1 MNLIELLIQQPFGYV
16 MEFFYN
22 LFHNYGVALILFS
35 LVIKILLLY
44 PSAKSKKSMMKTSR
58 LQPQIK
64 QIELA
69 CGDDKQKYQQE
80 VNALYKEEGVSMF
93 GGCIW
98 SLLPL
103 LILLPLYSVI
113 RYPLEYLLHVGEE
126 TKAFAAIKQAYDA
139 MPHKVGSNEIY
150 WQLAATKDIETIS
163 AYVLKNAKNV
173 TSEVRGVLEN
183 LKNINYSF
191 LGIDLSAKPDWRIWT
206 LSGWSAIGGALVP
219 LVSGAFNYLAMFIS
233 QKMNNTV
240 IRNEDGEDDKAA
252 AKSAQTGKM
261 MTLMM
266 PAMSIWFG
274 FIMPL
279 GLSIY
284 WIAQSLF
291 GIIQDYFLT
300 KHYRKVYDAED
311 ELKRQRAAA
320 RAEEEAEKERIRA
333 AKRAANPEGIT
344 ENTSKKKQQL
354 REKQEREAAAK
365 EFEAKK
371 LAAQGAAPENDA
383 KNAGGE
389 ENRPYARGRAYQ
401 ADRYK
406 DKD

>member
-1 MNLIELLIQQPFGYV
+1 MFSFIQIPFGYV

-35 LVIKILLLY
+35 FVIKILLLY

-58 LQPQIK
+58 LQPKVK

-126 TKAFAAIKQAYDA
+126 TKAFAALKQAYDA
-139 MPHKVGSNEIY
+139 MPHTVGSNEIY
-150 WQLAATKDIETIS
+150 WQLAATKNIET
-163 AYVLKNAKNV
+163 YVPYILKNMKNLDQGTV
-173 TSEVRGVLEN
+173 GVLEN

-191 LGIDLSAKPDWRIWT
+191 LGIDLSVKPDWRIWT
-206 LSGWSAIGGALVP
+206 LSGWSNIGGALVP

-240 IRNEDGEDDKAA
+240 VRNEDGEADEAA
-252 AKSAQTGKM
+252 AKSAQSGKM
-261 MTLMM
+261 MSYLM
-266 PAMSIWFG
+266 PLMSVWFG

-284 WIAQSLF
+284 WIAQSVF

-311 ELKRQRAAA
+311 ELKRQKAAA

-371 LAAQGAAPENDA
+371 LAAQGIATEDDA

-389 ENRPYARGRAYQ
+389 ANRPYARGRAYQ

>member
-1 MNLIELLIQQPFGYV
+1 MNAPDTSGT
-16 MEFFYN
+16 
-22 LFHNYGVALILFS
+22 
-35 LVIKILLLY
+35 
-44 PSAKSKKSMMKTSR
+44 SAPPIADHPLSV
-58 LQPQIK
+58 QIF
-64 QIELA
+64 Q
-69 CGDDKQKYQQE
+69 
-80 VNALYKEEGVSMF
+80 S
-93 GGCIW
+93 GCIW

-191 LGIDLSAKPDWRIWT
+191 LGIDLSAKPDWKIWT

-311 ELKRQRAAA
+311 ELKRQKAAA

-333 AKRAANPEGIT
+333 AKRAANPGGIT
-344 ENTSKKKQQL
+344 ENTSKKKQQQ

-371 LAAQGAAPENDA
+371 LAEQGAAPENDA

-406 DKD
+406 DND